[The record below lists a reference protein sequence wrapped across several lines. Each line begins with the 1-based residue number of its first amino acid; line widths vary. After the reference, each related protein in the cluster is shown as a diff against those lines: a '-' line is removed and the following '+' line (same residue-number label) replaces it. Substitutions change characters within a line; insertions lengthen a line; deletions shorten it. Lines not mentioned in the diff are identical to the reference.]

1 MANSIDFSDA
11 TVLGYNQDN
20 YFFGDG
26 IARYGST
33 RRISLEVMT
42 HNVSGVGF
50 NNDGVSQS
58 WSGFSGAMASGDNF
72 GAVTVNGYDLGSG
85 IVESI
90 AITTQNP
97 VRVGRHRVNI
107 ECPHTNSN
115 DMHNLGSSSTSG
127 GTYAGY
133 SDIKDN
139 TNRDLI
145 RDFSETFS
153 FEESEEGDYSHEH
166 SVGVRF
172 EEGRGTVDEIE
183 EAKSLAS
190 GLFAASNA
198 PEFGYLPGIA
208 GFYETKASNNH
219 YFTESYD
226 LLSKSC
232 SFTKVLKIEGQDAT
246 NYTKKITHSV
256 VLNANGI
263 VSVTEN
269 CSIKGKDTYIQATD
283 GMAAELHE
291 TNNDTA
297 HTRCLTFF
305 NNYKTNYLGPKY
317 SGSSDDAVSASES
330 PTPNPTTNTTSLN
343 NKPLSL
349 QKQYFKKKKKVSYSI
364 TYNNDPNIKDNFIHN
379 FSMNYAEDKTG
390 SLTITQSG
398 RILPYD
404 TGSKSADFNKVA
416 IRNRYKE
423 VKNGSPNDLNSFLVN
438 SQNYYTALRDSSG
451 PSSANLVATSSSIS
465 FPRAGREI
473 SYTKQYSDNI
483 SLRGGYTTSAPD
495 DDTADP
501 KLASTFPI
509 NIKKLEVTVSDTAPA
524 LIKSTYMIPNKSDSY
539 QLIHEPQQTKAKQT
553 NMGKRSIRI
562 RALKSRI
569 AGKNVFTDI
578 PSLTVQL
585 SYLKDL
591 ALVKA
596 ANVIIDFE
604 IIKYDW
610 YVDSCSYSF
619 NNNRELDFNLNVAY
633 ATKSKKGYT
642 NIDPTRITTP

>member
-107 ECPHTNSN
+107 ECPYTNSD
-115 DMHNLGSSSTSG
+115 DMYNLSSDG
-127 GTYAGY
+127 NYKGY
-133 SDIKDN
+133 GDIKDN

-166 SVGVRF
+166 SIGVRF
-172 EEGRGTVDEIE
+172 EEGRDTADEFEIN
-183 EAKSLAS
+183 EARSLAS
-190 GLFAASNA
+190 GLFAAANA
-198 PEFGYLPGIA
+198 PDFGYLPGIA
-208 GFYETKASNNH
+208 GFYETKASDNH

-232 SFTKVLKIEGQDAT
+232 SFTKVLKIEGKDET

-269 CSIKGKDTYIQATD
+269 CSIKGKSTYAQATV

-291 TNNDTA
+291 TNSDTA

-404 TGSKSADFNKVA
+404 TGSKSADFNKAA
-416 IRNRYKE
+416 IRTHYSTIKGDA
-423 VKNGSPNDLNSFLVN
+423 VFIVN
-438 SQNYYTALRDSSG
+438 SQNYYTALRDSLG

-483 SLRGGYTTSAPD
+483 SLRGGYTTSTPD
-495 DDTADP
+495 SGVATTE
-501 KLASTFPI
+501 LASTFPR

-524 LIKSTYMIPNKSDSY
+524 LIKSTYMIPNKSDGY
-539 QLIHEPQQTKAKQT
+539 QLIHEPQQTKGKQT

-569 AGKNVFTDI
+569 AGENVFTAI
-578 PSLTVQL
+578 PSLTDQL

-591 ALVKA
+591 ALVEA

-642 NIDPTRITTP
+642 NIDQTIIKK